1 MNILSDL
8 HEGFPA
14 SMTSQS
20 FTLLFEECAE
30 YMDSKVLDV
39 VLLAFEV
46 ADEAHAGVF
55 RKSGEPYIEHPL
67 AVALWLAKLRV
78 GFECIAAALL
88 HDVVEDTDVSL
99 QKIRNKFGSVIARLV
114 DGVTKFDAVD
124 QADIEDEIVRARVKK
139 QNQQAETFRKL
150 LLTMAEDPRVAL
162 IKLADR
168 LHNLRTLD
176 SMRSEK
182 QLAIARETMDI
193 YVPLADRL
201 GISEVKYELQ
211 DIAFRYLHPA
221 EYKQLTA
228 CIAEE
233 IERKKENTTAAIKAI
248 GQVLARSHL
257 QVEVLPQYKHGYS
270 VYRSYHTASIDMSE
284 VRDLIVFRVITQSLI
299 DCYSALKAIHSQ
311 WAPID
316 SRVRDFI
323 GTPKLNGYRALHTTV
338 FGFDGFFNVQ
348 IRTREMQ
355 KLADFGPL
363 IAYTEKQ
370 LQEDKSQS
378 LNWIR
383 QVQSWQQEMSL
394 SALDFIETVRDD
406 IFKDQIFVFTPNG
419 EVISLPNGS
428 TVLDFAYKIHSD
440 LGSHCAGAL
449 ISSGN
454 ADEHMEDRGYKIV
467 SGDIIR
473 ILKDNTITPTI
484 DWMSFAKT
492 KHSHDAIEKY
502 LHEHHITADSPTEQ
516 IAMDTKKIHLCM
528 YCEPNPGDDLIATI
542 RGRYITVHRSK
553 CRFVLINQSRSNAS
567 RSASAKKTSSS
578 VQTQITWRIAHPPC
592 YRVTLNI
599 YGQDRTGLI
608 YDIAD
613 VLAKESINIIR
624 SGAKAIGSLVKALT
638 TVTIE
643 VRDQA
648 QLNHVINRLLWV
660 QGVVHIQRKDCVAH

>member
-8 HEGFPA
+8 NEGFPA

-30 YMDSKVLDV
+30 YMDSKALDV
-39 VLLAFEV
+39 VLAAFEV
-46 ADEAHAGVF
+46 ADDAHAGVF

-78 GFECIAAALL
+78 VFECIAAALL

-150 LLTMAEDPRVAL
+150 LMTMAEDPRVAL

-176 SMRSEK
+176 SMRLDK
-182 QLAIARETMDI
+182 QVAIARETMDI

-201 GISEVKYELQ
+201 GIAEVKYELQ
-211 DIAFRYLHPA
+211 DIAFQYLYPA

-228 CIAEE
+228 SIADE
-233 IERKKENTTAAIKAI
+233 IERKKENTAATIKAI
-248 GQVLARSHL
+248 SQVLARSQL
-257 QVEVLPQYKHGYS
+257 QVEVSPQYKHGYS
-270 VYRSYHTASIDMSE
+270 VYSAYHTAAIDMSE
-284 VRDLIVFRVITQSLI
+284 VRDLIVFRVITKSLI

-348 IRTREMQ
+348 IRTQEMQ

-363 IAYTEKQ
+363 ITYTEKQ

-383 QVQSWQQEMSL
+383 QVQSWQQEMPL
-394 SALDFIETVRDD
+394 TALDFIETVRDD
-406 IFKDQIFVFTPNG
+406 IFKDQIFVFTPKG

-428 TVLDFAYKIHSD
+428 TVLDFAYKIHTD

-449 ISSGN
+449 ITSGA
-454 ADEHMEDRGYKIV
+454 ADEHMEDRGYKII

-473 ILKDNTITPTI
+473 VIKDNAVTPTF
-484 DWMSFAKT
+484 DWLALAKT

-502 LHEHHITADSPTEQ
+502 LHEHHIASDSSEEH
-516 IAMDTKKIHLCM
+516 IVMDTKKIHLCM
-528 YCEPNPGDDLIATI
+528 YCEPNPGDDLIASI
-542 RGRYITVHRSK
+542 RGRFITVHRAK
-553 CRFVLINQSRSNAS
+553 CRFVLKTQSPSSLNTA
-567 RSASAKKTSSS
+567 AKKTSKAI
-578 VQTQITWRIAHPPC
+578 QTQITWRLAHPNC
-592 YRVTLNI
+592 YRITLNI

-608 YDIAD
+608 HDIAD
-613 VLAKESINIIR
+613 ALYQENVNIIR
-624 SGAKAIGSLVKALT
+624 SGAKAIGSLVKAQAV
-638 TVTIE
+638 VTIE
-643 VRDQA
+643 VRDQV
-648 QLNHVINRLLWV
+648 QLNQVMNRLLWV
-660 QGVVHIQRKDCVAH
+660 QGVVQIKRKDCIAH